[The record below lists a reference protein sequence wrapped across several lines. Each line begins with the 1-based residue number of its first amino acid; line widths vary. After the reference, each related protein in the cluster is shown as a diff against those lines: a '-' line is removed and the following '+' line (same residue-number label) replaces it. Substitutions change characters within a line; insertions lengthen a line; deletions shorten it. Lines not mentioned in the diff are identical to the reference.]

1 MQLKA
6 LTSSDRDEEEERD
19 VERIKHDWWFIKQQ
33 APPHIFYG
41 DGADILFRFISFG
54 VNDT

>member
-1 MQLKA
+1 MMQLKA

-33 APPHIFYG
+33 APLIYFMETVPIF
-41 DGADILFRFISFG
+41 FFVSFLLG
-54 VNDT
+54 